1 MTKVDQ
7 IIVNEINEALEKRTR
22 EVTEQVT
29 KDVTKRVTE
38 DVTRKVTNN
47 LIFDLVLSGS
57 LAKEEGMKR
66 VKMDSAA
73 FEKALKIY
81 EESTNVK

>member
-29 KDVTKRVTE
+29 KDVTKRANDIFLIWFCRVAWR
-38 DVTRKVTNN
+38 RKR
-47 LIFDLVLSGS
+47 GS
-57 LAKEEGMKR
+57 NESKWRVQHLRKR
-66 VKMDSAA
+66 
-73 FEKALKIY
+73 
-81 EESTNVK
+81 